1 MPEQSTEPTPKGTD
15 GSSSKAPRFFDSP
28 RNVKRALVLLYIFCA
43 VVLGLDFVFD
53 RHVEHPWE
61 GLFGFYALF
70 GLAASATV
78 VLVARELRKVLM
90 RSETY
95 YDGEGDD

>member
-1 MPEQSTEPTPKGTD
+1 MSEQSPEPISKGTD
-15 GSSSKAPRFFDSP
+15 GSSSEPPRFFDSP
-28 RNVKRALVLLYIFCA
+28 RNVKRTLVLLYFFCA
-43 VVLGLDFVFD
+43 LVFGLDFVVD
-53 RHVEHPWE
+53 RHVEGPWE

-70 GLAASATV
+70 GFAVCVTV

-95 YDGEGDD
+95 YGGEGDD